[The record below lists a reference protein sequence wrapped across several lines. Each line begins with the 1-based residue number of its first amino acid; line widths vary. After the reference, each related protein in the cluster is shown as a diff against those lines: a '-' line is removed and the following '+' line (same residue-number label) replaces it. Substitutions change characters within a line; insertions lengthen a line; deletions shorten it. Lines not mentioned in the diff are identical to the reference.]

1 MRNTMARSGIRSS
14 ALARAEAQLSGQ
26 RVPMKSKDSKDE
38 LQEYMRALSSKTSA
52 LKLAQPSIANLSDL
66 SASEQESEKYKGT
79 VGPQQ
84 STGTQSRFLKKKNPA
99 SKDTQSNV
107 KPASVVAKPQPM
119 QSKMPTSAALKR
131 LAEFENR
138 HRMRKV
144 ELDISENDSDLRT
157 SEERP
162 FSNRSS
168 SELSFRGNRFL
179 KKKVNIKEP
188 EPVEQIRTPSVR
200 GSSADKRQVA
210 ESEEEEMLQLVGSS
224 VEFSEADEKWLKMPK
239 PPRSPS
245 PPSRLTPRRNLHRS
259 PSALGYFSPRR
270 PPSRFSSRTPSPPS
284 YGTPRYP
291 RRTHSLIRFGS
302 RSPSPSVRSSLTSN
316 SPRPRLGRRS
326 RTPLSQRS
334 NFKSLDELFSRADDL
349 SSSSSNDFKLNI
361 LSLDELAPAA
371 GTEEL
376 EEKIR
381 ISSLPMKS
389 ANEKPK
395 ERKQAPIT
403 DHREPSHRHK
413 DAKTFMRQKS
423 SSDEESAPEV
433 HTETNKSDVSKHR
446 HKDSSS
452 SEQYSQERPDET
464 TIHSAYSEDFEDS
477 VPSDNE
483 LRSSSYSYSLPKSI
497 SSDSSLSSS
506 HSYPQPS
513 QSKRKEQSH
522 ITHRLVLRETSVQ
535 TNDAEFAYS
544 WPQAT
549 IGFGPL
555 APSIAVEPASVVSHV
570 VSPELIEALTTYNPM
585 ALALNDM
592 LKQQLLLTRGFVDM
606 ARQLYLSTVKSLES
620 ESYQYTTLEDTKKY
634 IKQHKSHKWRDEQR
648 EEINRIGDH
657 KQSSGECGSN

>member
-1 MRNTMARSGIRSS
+1 MSNTMARSGIRSS
-14 ALARAEAQLSGQ
+14 ALARAEAQLSGR

-38 LQEYMRALSSKTSA
+38 LQEYMRALSNKTSI
-52 LKLAQPSIANLSDL
+52 LKLSQPSIANLSDL

-79 VGPQQ
+79 VSPQQ

-99 SKDTQSNV
+99 SKDTPSHV
-107 KPASVVAKPQPM
+107 KQVSVAAKPQPV

-138 HRMRKV
+138 HRLRKI

-188 EPVEQIRTPSVR
+188 EPVEHTRTPSVR
-200 GSSADKRQVA
+200 GSSADKRRVA

-239 PPRSPS
+239 PPRTPS

-259 PSALGYFSPRR
+259 PSALGFFSPRR

-284 YGTPRYP
+284 HGTPRYP

-334 NFKSLDELFSRADDL
+334 DFKSLDELFSRADDL

-361 LSLDELAPAA
+361 MSLDELAPAA
-371 GTEEL
+371 ETEEL
-376 EEKIR
+376 EEKMH
-381 ISSLPMKS
+381 ISSIPMKS

-395 ERKQAPIT
+395 ERKQALIT
-403 DHREPSHRHK
+403 DHREPSHHK

-423 SSDEESAPEV
+423 SSDEESALEV

-446 HKDSSS
+446 HKDRSR
-452 SEQYSQERPDET
+452 SEHYSQERPDET

-477 VPSDNE
+477 VPSDSE
-483 LRSSSYSYSLPKSI
+483 LRSSYSSYTLPKSL
-497 SSDSSLSSS
+497 SFDSSLSSS

-513 QSKRKEQSH
+513 QSKQKTQSH
-522 ITHRLVLRETSVQ
+522 ITQRVVLRETSVQ
-535 TNDAEFAYS
+535 TNDAEFGYS

-570 VSPELIEALTTYNPM
+570 VTPELIEALTTYSPM

-592 LKQQLLLTRGFVDM
+592 LKQQLLLTRTFVDM
-606 ARQLYLSTVKSLES
+606 ARQFYLSTVKSLES

-648 EEINRIGDH
+648 EEINIPGDH
-657 KQSSGECGSN
+657 KQSGECGSN